1 MGKSSTKAKNKYNAK
16 AYDRISVS
24 VKKGIK
30 DEWKSVAEKQG
41 LSLNA
46 FIENA
51 VNQMLSV
58 DDNEFT
64 ECCDNTD
71 LLNESEN
78 LKNTMD
84 ISDNENE
91 HYDADLDINTYS
103 EKDLLL
109 ETIILSSDYLQK
121 FLSIYAELI
130 TINERFNI
138 PTPYSDILKEL
149 FYDSKLSQEE
159 FLSGK
164 RILNGKISIDDVV
177 DNSYLYGH
185 CRDKYI
191 GYRNNLKEFEEK
203 YIELYKEDDN
213 E

>member
-24 VKKGIK
+24 VKKGTK
-30 DEWKSVAEKQG
+30 DEWKSEAEKQG

-78 LKNTMD
+78 LKNVTE

-91 HYDADLDINTYS
+91 YYDADLDINTYS

-130 TINERFNI
+130 TKNERFNI
-138 PTPYSDILKEL
+138 PTPYLDILKEL

-164 RILNGKISIDDVV
+164 RILNGKISIDDIV
-177 DNSYLYGH
+177 DNSDLYGYY
-185 CRDKYI
+185 RDKYI

-203 YIELYKEDDN
+203 YIERYKEDDN